1 MMRPITATLSG
12 APFAGFTV
20 YGATSQPDAAV
31 VSFRA
36 NTRIAE
42 QAQLYLRYDGEIG
55 SSTDNHA
62 FNLGVRISW

>member
-1 MMRPITATLSG
+1 
-12 APFAGFTV
+12 
-20 YGATSQPDAAV
+20 V

-42 QAQLYLRYDGEIG
+42 QAQLYPRYDGEIG
-55 SSTDNHA
+55 SGTDNHA